1 MVQTYAIYRRHIL
14 IQTQNQVETV
24 RMKEDESKQKRELV
38 VRLISDKYIL
48 SQNLLQET
56 KGIIY

>member
-1 MVQTYAIYRRHIL
+1 ML
-14 IQTQNQVETV
+14 IQTQNQVETE

-38 VRLISDKYIL
+38 ARLISDKYIL